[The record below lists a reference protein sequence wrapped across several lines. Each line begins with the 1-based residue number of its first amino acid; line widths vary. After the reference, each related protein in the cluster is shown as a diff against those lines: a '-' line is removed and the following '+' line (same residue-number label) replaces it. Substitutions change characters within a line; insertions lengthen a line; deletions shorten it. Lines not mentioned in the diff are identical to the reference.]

1 MCLEGMLT
9 KAMSKVPVLKY
20 FAPLISLIIFCTALY
35 FSIMTGNAVH
45 IIVAYCCPLL
55 YIIYHF
61 ATKGK
66 KKKANSSDSMNDNNS
81 EL

>member
-9 KAMSKVPVLKY
+9 NAMSKVPVLKY

-35 FSIMTGNAVH
+35 FSIMTGNAAH
-45 IIVAYCCPLL
+45 IIVAYFCPLL

-66 KKKANSSDSMNDNNS
+66 KSKTNLSENNSSNS
-81 EL
+81 DL